1 MGSFWGA
8 LVIQHVNI
16 LLKYLPL
23 EMLKVTWGR
32 LSSIGKAILREGN
45 KVRSRFCLGALLIIL
60 LAILVGCTTSTTNP
74 GSGNNDTESSE
85 TPAEPLSDS
94 EIKRMYSNPSD
105 YIGSTVEL
113 VGVIFGGVDYD
124 GAGIYFQMWADPEN
138 IDYNTVVA
146 YFDPEL
152 TLEDGQYI
160 RISGTVIDVFE
171 GENMMGGQIVAP
183 AIQADT
189 LEVISY
195 KDAVRPTV
203 ATATAINNTVEQ
215 YGYSVTV
222 QSVELA
228 EKETRVYIT
237 VTNNGS
243 SEFSLYGFNMVLIQ
257 DGTQYEYT
265 PNYMADYPELQS
277 SIRTGITTEGVVV
290 FPAIQQE
297 PFQIIMEASTYD
309 WNQPLQEYVFDFN
322 IAE

>member
-1 MGSFWGA
+1 M
-8 LVIQHVNI
+8 
-16 LLKYLPL
+16 
-23 EMLKVTWGR
+23 
-32 LSSIGKAILREGN
+32 
-45 KVRSRFCLGALLIIL
+45 RSRFCLGALLIIL

-124 GAGIYFQMWADPEN
+124 GDGIYFQMWADPEI

-228 EKETRVYIT
+228 EKETRAYIT

>member
-1 MGSFWGA
+1 MKS
-8 LVIQHVNI
+8 N
-16 LLKYLPL
+16 
-23 EMLKVTWGR
+23 E
-32 LSSIGKAILREGN
+32 
-45 KVRSRFCLGALLIIL
+45 
-60 LAILVGCTTSTTNP
+60 CTQSHQ
-74 GSGNNDTESSE
+74 
-85 TPAEPLSDS
+85 
-94 EIKRMYSNPSD
+94 D

-124 GAGIYFQMWADPEN
+124 GDGIYFQMWADPEN

-203 ATATAINNTVEQ
+203 ATATTINNTVEQ

-228 EKETRVYIT
+228 EKETRAYIS

-265 PNYMADYPELQS
+265 PNYMAHYPELQS

-309 WNQPLQEYVFDFN
+309 WNQPLQEYIFDFN
-322 IAE
+322 IA

>member
-1 MGSFWGA
+1 M
-8 LVIQHVNI
+8 
-16 LLKYLPL
+16 
-23 EMLKVTWGR
+23 
-32 LSSIGKAILREGN
+32 
-45 KVRSRFCLGALLIIL
+45 
-60 LAILVGCTTSTTNP
+60 
-74 GSGNNDTESSE
+74 SGNNDTESSE

-124 GAGIYFQMWADPEN
+124 GDGIYFQMWADPEN

-228 EKETRVYIT
+228 EKETRAYIS

>member
-1 MGSFWGA
+1 M
-8 LVIQHVNI
+8 
-16 LLKYLPL
+16 K
-23 EMLKVTWGR
+23 
-32 LSSIGKAILREGN
+32 
-45 KVRSRFCLGALLIIL
+45 SRFCLVAPLIIL
-60 LAILVGCTTSTTNP
+60 LAILVGCTASTTNSE
-74 GSGNNDTESSE
+74 SGNNDTESSE

-124 GAGIYFQMWADPEN
+124 DDGIYFQMWADPEN
-138 IDYNTVVA
+138 LDYNTVVA
-146 YFDPEL
+146 YYDPEL

-160 RISGTVIDVFE
+160 RIYGTIIDVFE

-183 AIQADT
+183 AIQADI

-228 EKETRVYIT
+228 EEETRAYIS

-265 PNYMADYPELQS
+265 PNYMAGYPELQS
-277 SIRTGITTEGVVV
+277 SVRTGITTEGVVV

-309 WNQPLQEYVFDFN
+309 WNQTLQEYIFDFN

>member
-1 MGSFWGA
+1 M
-8 LVIQHVNI
+8 
-16 LLKYLPL
+16 K
-23 EMLKVTWGR
+23 
-32 LSSIGKAILREGN
+32 N
-45 KVRSRFCLGALLIIL
+45 KFRVGALLIIL
-60 LAILVGCTTSTTNP
+60 LVILVGCSTSTPNP
-74 GSGNNDTESSE
+74 VSSNNNTETTE

-94 EIKRMYSNPSD
+94 EVKRMYSNPSD

-113 VGVIFGGVDYD
+113 VGVIFGGVEYD
-124 GAGIYFQMWADPEN
+124 SDGIYFQMWADPEN
-138 IDYNTVVA
+138 IEYNTVVA

-152 TLEDGQYI
+152 TLENEQYVRI
-160 RISGTVIDVFE
+160 RGTIVDVLE
-171 GENMMGGQIVAP
+171 GENMMGGQIIAP
-183 AIQADT
+183 AVQADT

-195 KDAVRPTV
+195 KDAVRPTI
-203 ATATAINNTVEQ
+203 ATAMAINNTIEQ
-215 YGYSVTV
+215 YGYSETV

-228 EKETRVYIT
+228 DKETRAYIY
-237 VTNNGS
+237 VTNKGS

-309 WNQPLQEYVFDFN
+309 WSQPLQEYIFDFN
-322 IAE
+322 ITE

>member
-1 MGSFWGA
+1 MRR
-8 LVIQHVNI
+8 
-16 LLKYLPL
+16 K
-23 EMLKVTWGR
+23 
-32 LSSIGKAILREGN
+32 
-45 KVRSRFCLGALLIIL
+45 FCAWVFLIIL
-60 LAILVGCTTSTTNP
+60 LATLAGCTIYTPDST
-74 GSGNNDTESSE
+74 SGNNNIESSE
-85 TPAEPLSDS
+85 TIAEPLSDS

-105 YIGSTVEL
+105 YVGATVEL

-124 GAGIYFQMWADPEN
+124 GDGIYFQMWADPEN
-138 IDYNTVVA
+138 IDFNTVVA

-160 RISGTVIDVFE
+160 RITGTIIDVFE
-171 GENMMGGQIVAP
+171 GENMMGGQIIAP

-195 KDAVRPTV
+195 KDAVRPTI
-203 ATATAINNTVEQ
+203 ATATAVDNTVEQ

-228 EKETRVYIT
+228 KEETRAYISA
-237 VTNNGS
+237 TNNGS

-297 PFQIIMEASTYD
+297 PFQIIMEASSYD

-322 IAE
+322 ISK

>member
-1 MGSFWGA
+1 M
-8 LVIQHVNI
+8 
-16 LLKYLPL
+16 
-23 EMLKVTWGR
+23 
-32 LSSIGKAILREGN
+32 
-45 KVRSRFCLGALLIIL
+45 RSRFCLGALLIIL

-74 GSGNNDTESSE
+74 VSGNNDTESSE

-124 GAGIYFQMWADPEN
+124 GDGIYFQMWADPEN
-138 IDYNTVVA
+138 IDYNTIVA

-195 KDAVRPTV
+195 KDAVRPTI

-228 EKETRVYIT
+228 KDETRAYIS

-243 SEFSLYGFNMVLIQ
+243 SEFSLYDFNMVLVHSMSMHLITWLTIQ
-257 DGTQYEYT
+257 NCNQAYE
-265 PNYMADYPELQS
+265 
-277 SIRTGITTEGVVV
+277 
-290 FPAIQQE
+290 QE
-297 PFQIIMEASTYD
+297 
-309 WNQPLQEYVFDFN
+309 
-322 IAE
+322 

>member
-1 MGSFWGA
+1 MR
-8 LVIQHVNI
+8 N
-16 LLKYLPL
+16 
-23 EMLKVTWGR
+23 
-32 LSSIGKAILREGN
+32 
-45 KVRSRFCLGALLIIL
+45 RFCVGALLIVL
-60 LAILVGCTTSTTNP
+60 LAMLVGCTPPTTNTV
-74 GSGNNDTESSE
+74 SGNDSAEVSE
-85 TPAEPLSDS
+85 APAEPLSDS
-94 EIKRMYSNPSD
+94 EVKRMYSNPSD

-124 GAGIYFQMWADPEN
+124 GDGIYFQMWADPEN

-171 GENMMGGQIVAP
+171 GENMMGGQIIAP

-195 KDAVRPTV
+195 KDAVRPTI

-228 EKETRVYIT
+228 EKETRAYIS

-257 DGTQYEYT
+257 DGAQYEYT

-277 SIRTGITTEGVVV
+277 SIRAGITTEGVVV
-290 FPAIQQE
+290 FPAIQQK

-309 WNQPLQEYVFDFN
+309 WSQPLQEYIFDFN

>member
-1 MGSFWGA
+1 M
-8 LVIQHVNI
+8 
-16 LLKYLPL
+16 K
-23 EMLKVTWGR
+23 
-32 LSSIGKAILREGN
+32 N
-45 KVRSRFCLGALLIIL
+45 KFRVGALLIIL
-60 LAILVGCTTSTTNP
+60 LVILVGCSTSTPNP
-74 GSGNNDTESSE
+74 VSSNNNTETTE

-94 EIKRMYSNPSD
+94 EVKRMYSNPSD

-113 VGVIFGGVDYD
+113 VGVIFGGVEYD
-124 GAGIYFQMWADPEN
+124 SDGIYFQMWADPEN
-138 IDYNTVVA
+138 IEYNTVVA

-152 TLEDGQYI
+152 TLENEQYVRI
-160 RISGTVIDVFE
+160 RGTIVDVLE
-171 GENMMGGQIVAP
+171 GENMMGGQIIAP
-183 AIQADT
+183 AVQADT

-195 KDAVRPTV
+195 KDAVRPTI
-203 ATATAINNTVEQ
+203 ATAMAINNTIEQ

-228 EKETRVYIT
+228 EKETRAYIS

-265 PNYMADYPELQS
+265 TNYMADYPELQS

-309 WNQPLQEYVFDFN
+309 WSQPLQEYIFDFN
-322 IAE
+322 ITE

>member
-1 MGSFWGA
+1 MR
-8 LVIQHVNI
+8 N
-16 LLKYLPL
+16 
-23 EMLKVTWGR
+23 
-32 LSSIGKAILREGN
+32 
-45 KVRSRFCLGALLIIL
+45 RFCVGALLIVL
-60 LAILVGCTTSTTNP
+60 LAMLVGCTPPTTNTV
-74 GSGNNDTESSE
+74 SGNNSAEVSE
-85 TPAEPLSDS
+85 APAEPLSDS
-94 EIKRMYSNPSD
+94 EVKRMYSNPSD

-124 GAGIYFQMWADPEN
+124 GDGIYFQMWADPEN

-171 GENMMGGQIVAP
+171 GENMMGGQIIAP

-195 KDAVRPTV
+195 KDAVRPTI

-228 EKETRVYIT
+228 EKETRAYIS

-257 DGTQYEYT
+257 DGAQYEYT

-277 SIRTGITTEGVVV
+277 SIRAGITTEGVVV
-290 FPAIQQE
+290 FPAIQQK

-309 WNQPLQEYVFDFN
+309 WSQPLQEYIFDFN

>member
-1 MGSFWGA
+1 M
-8 LVIQHVNI
+8 
-16 LLKYLPL
+16 
-23 EMLKVTWGR
+23 R
-32 LSSIGKAILREGN
+32 N
-45 KVRSRFCLGALLIIL
+45 KFCAGALLSIL
-60 LAILVGCTTSTTNP
+60 LVILVGCSTSTPNSV
-74 GSGNNDTESSE
+74 SGNNNTEISE

-94 EIKRMYSNPSD
+94 EVKRMYSNPSD

-124 GAGIYFQMWADPEN
+124 SDGIYFQIWADPEN

-160 RISGTVIDVFE
+160 HIKGTIIDVLE
-171 GENMMGGQIVAP
+171 GENMMGGQIIAP

-195 KDAVRPTV
+195 KDAVRPTI
-203 ATATAINNTVEQ
+203 ATAIAVNNTIEQ

-222 QSVELA
+222 QGVELA
-228 EKETRVYIT
+228 EKETRAYIS

-257 DGTQYEYT
+257 DGTQYEYA

-277 SIRTGITTEGVVV
+277 NIRTGITTEGIVV

-297 PFQIIMEASTYD
+297 PFQIIMEASSYD
-309 WNQPLQEYVFDFN
+309 WTQPLQEYIFDFN
-322 IAE
+322 ISE